1 MVIVAGPNGSGKS
14 TTTAQFSKDGY
25 EVIDPD
31 RIARN
36 LSPNSPE
43 DYSVAAGRQA
53 INRARENILQG
64 NSFLVET
71 TLSSKGVYQRLV
83 DSAKQKGFSV
93 KLAYISTE
101 DPQINIA
108 RVADR
113 VSKGG
118 HNVPDEDVVRRYY
131 RSLDNL
137 GEFFDKADD
146 KAIIDKSSDFLESGS
161 KGRLQLEIDSNG
173 DTAFMADKDDDYSG
187 RNVALFNRL
196 RYWAYGA
203 LGNYKGITSESMWHD
218 AVLSQALSLGTIE
231 VDFNYNEIKNTA
243 KSVAKWVWKH
253 YTANHK
259 NKGAMNLKALDI
271 PLEAKQRLAARR
283 THELR
288 SNATEGRIKAAIK
301 DLTQDNAL
309 PSKSAVA
316 KRVGL
321 SRQQISRRYGHL
333 FSLPT
338 QEAQINDKKCHLR
351 YTSDN
356 SPDREVSSVKRDPYK
371 RDNKKSAFGA
381 TFYNTGREIRH
392 LPGGDISSL
401 RQMRAITLPV
411 FHPRSRVS
419 QDSIF
424 SVAQQR
430 QIFPL

>member
-146 KAIIDKSSDFLESGS
+146 KAIIDNSSDFLESDS
-161 KGRLQLEIDSNG
+161 KGRLQLEIDSKG
-173 DTAFMADKDDDYSG
+173 DTTFLADKDDLASW
-187 RNVALFNRL
+187 V
-196 RYWAYGA
+196 
-203 LGNYKGITSESMWHD
+203 IE
-218 AVLSQALSLGTIE
+218 SLGSE
-231 VDFNYNEIKNTA
+231 RVSEALKNYIS
-243 KSVAKWVWKH
+243 KSDVEH
-253 YTANHK
+253 SEFYQTLK
-259 NKGAMNLKALDI
+259 NKA
-271 PLEAKQRLAARR
+271 
-283 THELR
+283 
-288 SNATEGRIKAAIK
+288 
-301 DLTQDNAL
+301 
-309 PSKSAVA
+309 
-316 KRVGL
+316 
-321 SRQQISRRYGHL
+321 QQIDSG
-333 FSLPT
+333 
-338 QEAQINDKKCHLR
+338 DK
-351 YTSDN
+351 
-356 SPDREVSSVKRDPYK
+356 
-371 RDNKKSAFGA
+371 
-381 TFYNTGREIRH
+381 
-392 LPGGDISSL
+392 DID
-401 RQMRAITLPV
+401 IEP
-411 FHPRSRVS
+411 
-419 QDSIF
+419 
-424 SVAQQR
+424 
-430 QIFPL
+430 

>member
-1 MVIVAGPNGSGKS
+1 MSVDDKGPVMVIVAGPNGSGKS

-146 KAIIDKSSDFLESGS
+146 KAIIDNSSDFLESDS
-161 KGRLQLEIDSNG
+161 KGRLQLEIDSKG
-173 DTAFMADKDDDYSG
+173 DTTFLADKDDLASW
-187 RNVALFNRL
+187 V
-196 RYWAYGA
+196 
-203 LGNYKGITSESMWHD
+203 IE
-218 AVLSQALSLGTIE
+218 SLGSE
-231 VDFNYNEIKNTA
+231 RVSEALKNYIS
-243 KSVAKWVWKH
+243 KSDVEH
-253 YTANHK
+253 SEFYQTLK
-259 NKGAMNLKALDI
+259 NKA
-271 PLEAKQRLAARR
+271 
-283 THELR
+283 
-288 SNATEGRIKAAIK
+288 
-301 DLTQDNAL
+301 
-309 PSKSAVA
+309 
-316 KRVGL
+316 
-321 SRQQISRRYGHL
+321 QQIDSG
-333 FSLPT
+333 
-338 QEAQINDKKCHLR
+338 DK
-351 YTSDN
+351 
-356 SPDREVSSVKRDPYK
+356 
-371 RDNKKSAFGA
+371 
-381 TFYNTGREIRH
+381 
-392 LPGGDISSL
+392 DID
-401 RQMRAITLPV
+401 IEP
-411 FHPRSRVS
+411 
-419 QDSIF
+419 
-424 SVAQQR
+424 
-430 QIFPL
+430 

>member
-1 MVIVAGPNGSGKS
+1 MSQDDTGPVMVIVAGPNGSGKS

-146 KAIIDKSSDFLESGS
+146 KAIIDNSSDFLESGS
-161 KGRLQLEIDSNG
+161 KGRLQLEIDSKG
-173 DTAFMADKDDDYSG
+173 DTTFLADKDDLASW
-187 RNVALFNRL
+187 V
-196 RYWAYGA
+196 
-203 LGNYKGITSESMWHD
+203 IE
-218 AVLSQALSLGTIE
+218 SLGSE
-231 VDFNYNEIKNTA
+231 RVSEALKNYISRSDVEHSEFYQTL
-243 KSVAKWVWKH
+243 
-253 YTANHK
+253 K
-259 NKGAMNLKALDI
+259 NKAQEIDSGDKDI
-271 PLEAKQRLAARR
+271 
-283 THELR
+283 
-288 SNATEGRIKAAIK
+288 
-301 DLTQDNAL
+301 
-309 PSKSAVA
+309 
-316 KRVGL
+316 
-321 SRQQISRRYGHL
+321 
-333 FSLPT
+333 
-338 QEAQINDKKCHLR
+338 
-351 YTSDN
+351 
-356 SPDREVSSVKRDPYK
+356 
-371 RDNKKSAFGA
+371 
-381 TFYNTGREIRH
+381 
-392 LPGGDISSL
+392 DIE
-401 RQMRAITLPV
+401 P
-411 FHPRSRVS
+411 
-419 QDSIF
+419 
-424 SVAQQR
+424 
-430 QIFPL
+430 

>member
-118 HNVPDEDVVRRYY
+118 HSVPDDDVVRRYY
-131 RSLDNL
+131 RSLENL

-146 KAIIDKSSDFLESGS
+146 KAIIDNSADFLEASN

-173 DTAFMADKDDDYSG
+173 DTTFLADKDDLASW
-187 RNVALFNRL
+187 V
-196 RYWAYGA
+196 
-203 LGNYKGITSESMWHD
+203 IE
-218 AVLSQALSLGTIE
+218 SLGSE
-231 VDFNYNEIKNTA
+231 RVSEALKNYISKNDVEHSEFYQTL
-243 KSVAKWVWKH
+243 
-253 YTANHK
+253 K
-259 NKGAMNLKALDI
+259 NKA
-271 PLEAKQRLAARR
+271 
-283 THELR
+283 
-288 SNATEGRIKAAIK
+288 
-301 DLTQDNAL
+301 
-309 PSKSAVA
+309 
-316 KRVGL
+316 
-321 SRQQISRRYGHL
+321 QQIDSG
-333 FSLPT
+333 
-338 QEAQINDKKCHLR
+338 
-351 YTSDN
+351 
-356 SPDREVSSVKRDPYK
+356 
-371 RDNKKSAFGA
+371 NK
-381 TFYNTGREIRH
+381 
-392 LPGGDISSL
+392 DID
-401 RQMRAITLPV
+401 IEP
-411 FHPRSRVS
+411 
-419 QDSIF
+419 
-424 SVAQQR
+424 
-430 QIFPL
+430 